1 MEKELIIKTADDWG
15 LLTSYLILNINPG
28 NTATLI
34 TLEGDLGAGKTT
46 FVQRLAKDL
55 GIEEVVNSPTFTI
68 MKSYE
73 LKAGGPYSYLIH
85 MDAYRIE
92 DVKELEP
99 LRFSQIMNTPGVLMC
114 IEWPQNIKVAL
125 PANACKVVISNH
137 QNGGRLVKVTH

>member
-15 LLTSYLILNINPG
+15 LLTSYILLNVRPG
-28 NTATLI
+28 KSATLI

-73 LKAGGPYSYLIH
+73 LKLGQPYSYLVH

-92 DVKELEP
+92 DVKELAP
-99 LRFSQIMNTPGVLMC
+99 LRFLQIMSTPGVLMC
-114 IEWPQNIKVAL
+114 IEWPQNIKAAL
-125 PANACKVVISNH
+125 PSDVCKVVISNH